1 MSGFP
6 VLHCLLE
13 LAQTHGYA
21 GAGVGFAFIPNP
33 AKIGTGLA
41 IGIPVGA
48 GVGLVTGL
56 ITPGLHYR
64 AKCGERVYALLL
76 DEFTVCECRK

>member
-1 MSGFP
+1 MG
-6 VLHCLLE
+6 
-13 LAQTHGYA
+13 AIGA

-48 GVGLVTGL
+48 GVGFLTGLVT
-56 ITPGLHYR
+56 PGVHYR
-64 AKCGERVYALLL
+64 AKSGESIYALLI
-76 DEFTVCECRK
+76 DEFSVCESCK